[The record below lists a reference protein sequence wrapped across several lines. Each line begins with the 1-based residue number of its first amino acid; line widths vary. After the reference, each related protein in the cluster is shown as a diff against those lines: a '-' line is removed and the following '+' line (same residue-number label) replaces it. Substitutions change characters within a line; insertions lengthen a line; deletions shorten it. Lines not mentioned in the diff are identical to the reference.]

1 MVAVNIENLEVIKVQ
16 SVLGE
21 ISKLRKGVP
30 IIIDYHNSNRYRLVV
45 CENNGSKTA
54 YYFSTPIYNRRSRK
68 MIDMK
73 FQANIGTIFSIGSN
87 TNITLSKNILMEN
100 AEGSCSI
107 ELPQK
112 CNLISPHEV
121 QCANMVLIPTTNGV
135 AFKCALKINEKAT
148 FIVDV
153 GQSFL
158 NVRANDRC
166 FALMKENFRP
176 FVVFSCIGATDMT
189 GNVIAPAKIEYQKL
203 TDKRYKIAISSMSPL
218 AQSVLFEANLY
229 ENKLFQDTTVESM
242 NPSTNNA
249 FGSVGFI
256 GNSSVY
262 GEQWLYSRL
271 DYSRIPEIMDKRI
284 NKAVLHMPKF
294 NQSKVEFSAYKV
306 SARFCSF
313 GSNWDNKISGEAIIS
328 DSSSQ
333 SGYQSLDITSLL
345 INEHIKTI
353 TKSEGLIIK
362 PKIKSTGFSV
372 VATGDS
378 YLAPQIIEINF
389 S

>member
-1 MVAVNIENLEVIKVQ
+1 MQ

-21 ISKLRKGVP
+21 ISKLRRGSP

-45 CENNGSKTA
+45 QESNGTKTA
-54 YYFSTPIYNRRSRK
+54 YYFSTPIYSRRTRK
-68 MIDMK
+68 MIDVK
-73 FQANIGTIFSIGSN
+73 FQSNGDAIFSTGSN
-87 TNITLSKNILMEN
+87 TNITVSKNVLIEN

-107 ELPQK
+107 ELSQN
-112 CNLISPHEV
+112 CNLISSQKV
-121 QCANMVLIPTTNGV
+121 RCGSMVLIPTTNGV
-135 AFKCALKINEKAT
+135 AFKCALKTNEKAT
-148 FIVDV
+148 FTIEV
-153 GQSFL
+153 GQPFL

-166 FALMKENFRP
+166 FALMKERFRP
-176 FVVFSCIGATDMT
+176 FVVFSCIGTVDT
-189 GNVIAPAKIEYQKL
+189 SGDVIAPAKIEYQKL
-203 TDKRYKIAISSMSPL
+203 TDRRYRIAIFSTSPL

-256 GNSSVY
+256 GNSSAY
-262 GEQWLYSRL
+262 GEQWLYTRL

-284 NKAVLHMPKF
+284 QKAVLHMPKL

-313 GSNWDNKISGEAIIS
+313 GSNWNNKIPGETPVS

-333 SGYQSLDITSLL
+333 NGYQSLDFTSLL
-345 INEHIKTI
+345 IDGRTKTI
-353 TKSEGLIIK
+353 TKSEGLILK
-362 PKIKSTGFSV
+362 PKVKGSGFSV
-372 VATGDS
+372 IATGDS
-378 YLAPQIIEINF
+378 YLAPQIMEINF
-389 S
+389 R

>member
-1 MVAVNIENLEVIKVQ
+1 MQ

-21 ISKLRKGVP
+21 ISKLRRGSP

-45 CENNGSKTA
+45 QESNGTKTA
-54 YYFSTPIYNRRSRK
+54 YYFSTPIYSRRTRK
-68 MIDMK
+68 MIDVK
-73 FQANIGTIFSIGSN
+73 FQSNGGAIFLNGSN
-87 TNITLSKNILMEN
+87 TNITVSRNVLIEN

-107 ELPQK
+107 ELSQN
-112 CNLISPHEV
+112 CNLISSQKV
-121 QCANMVLIPTTNGV
+121 RCGSMVLIPTTNGV
-135 AFKCALKINEKAT
+135 AFKCALKTNEKAT
-148 FIVDV
+148 FTIEV
-153 GQSFL
+153 GQPFL

-166 FALMKENFRP
+166 FALMKERFRP
-176 FVVFSCIGATDMT
+176 FVVFSCIGTVDT
-189 GNVIAPAKIEYQKL
+189 SGNVIAPAKIEYQKL
-203 TDKRYKIAISSMSPL
+203 TDRRYRIAIFSTSPL

-256 GNSSVY
+256 GNSSAY
-262 GEQWLYSRL
+262 GEQWLYTRL

-284 NKAVLHMPKF
+284 QKAVLHMPKL

-313 GSNWDNKISGEAIIS
+313 GSNWDNKIPGETPVS

-333 SGYQSLDITSLL
+333 NGYQSLDFTSLL
-345 INEHIKTI
+345 IDGRTKTI
-353 TKSEGLIIK
+353 TKSEGLILK
-362 PKIKSTGFSV
+362 PKVKGSGFSV
-372 VATGDS
+372 IATGDS
-378 YLAPQIIEINF
+378 YLAPQIMEINF
-389 S
+389 R

>member
-1 MVAVNIENLEVIKVQ
+1 
-16 SVLGE
+16 
-21 ISKLRKGVP
+21 
-30 IIIDYHNSNRYRLVV
+30 
-45 CENNGSKTA
+45 
-54 YYFSTPIYNRRSRK
+54 

-73 FQANIGTIFSIGSN
+73 FQSNGSAIFSTGSN
-87 TNITLSKNILMEN
+87 TNITVSRNVLMEN

-107 ELPQK
+107 ELSQN
-112 CNLISPHEV
+112 CNLISSREV
-121 QCANMVLIPTTNGV
+121 RCGSMVLIPTTNGV
-135 AFKCALKINEKAT
+135 AFKCALKANEKAT
-148 FIVDV
+148 FTIEV
-153 GQSFL
+153 GQPFL
-158 NVRANDRC
+158 NVRANDKC
-166 FALMKENFRP
+166 FALMKERFKP
-176 FVVFSCIGATDMT
+176 FVVFSCVGSVDAT

-203 TDKRYKIAISSMSPL
+203 TDKRYRIAISSTSPL

-256 GNSSVY
+256 GNSSAY

-284 NKAVLHMPKF
+284 NKAVLHMPKL

-313 GSNWDNKISGEAIIS
+313 GSNWDNKIPGETPVS

-333 SGYQSLDITSLL
+333 SGYQSLDFTSLL
-345 INEHIKTI
+345 VDGRTKTI
-353 TKSEGLIIK
+353 TKSEGLILK
-362 PKIKSTGFSV
+362 PKIKGNGFSTI
-372 VATGDS
+372 ATGDS
-378 YLAPQIIEINF
+378 YLAPQIMEINF
-389 S
+389 R

>member
-1 MVAVNIENLEVIKVQ
+1 MQ

-21 ISKLRKGVP
+21 ISKLRRGSP

-45 CENNGSKTA
+45 QESNRTKTA
-54 YYFSTPIYNRRSRK
+54 YYFSTPIYSRRTRK
-68 MIDMK
+68 MIDVK
-73 FQANIGTIFSIGSN
+73 FQSNGDAIFSTGSN
-87 TNITLSKNILMEN
+87 TNITVSRNVLIEN

-107 ELPQK
+107 ELSQN
-112 CNLISPHEV
+112 CNLISSQKV
-121 QCANMVLIPTTNGV
+121 RCGSMVLIPTTNGV
-135 AFKCALKINEKAT
+135 AFKCALKTNEKAT
-148 FIVDV
+148 FTIEV
-153 GQSFL
+153 GQPFL

-166 FALMKENFRP
+166 FALMKERFRP
-176 FVVFSCIGATDMT
+176 FVVFSCIGTVDT
-189 GNVIAPAKIEYQKL
+189 SGNVIAPAKIEYQKL
-203 TDKRYKIAISSMSPL
+203 TDRHYRIAIFSTSPL

-256 GNSSVY
+256 GNSSAY
-262 GEQWLYSRL
+262 GEQWLYTRL

-284 NKAVLHMPKF
+284 QKAVLHMPKL

-313 GSNWDNKISGEAIIS
+313 GSNWNNKIPGETPVS

-333 SGYQSLDITSLL
+333 NGYQSLDFTSLL
-345 INEHIKTI
+345 IDGRTKTI
-353 TKSEGLIIK
+353 TKSEGLILK
-362 PKIKSTGFSV
+362 PKVKGSGFSV
-372 VATGDS
+372 IATGDS
-378 YLAPQIIEINF
+378 YLAPQIMEINF
-389 S
+389 R

>member
-1 MVAVNIENLEVIKVQ
+1 MQ

-21 ISKLRKGVP
+21 ISKLRRGSP

-45 CENNGSKTA
+45 QENNGTKTA
-54 YYFSTPIYNRRSRK
+54 YYFSTPIYSRRTRK
-68 MIDMK
+68 MIDVK
-73 FQANIGTIFSIGSN
+73 FQSNGGAIFSTGSN
-87 TNITLSKNILMEN
+87 TNITVSRNVLMEN

-107 ELPQK
+107 ELPQN
-112 CNLISPHEV
+112 CNLISSQEV
-121 QCANMVLIPTTNGV
+121 RCGSMALIPTTNGV
-135 AFKCALKINEKAT
+135 AFKCALKANEKAT
-148 FIVDV
+148 FTIEV
-153 GQSFL
+153 GQPFL

-176 FVVFSCIGATDMT
+176 FIVFSCIGATDMT

-203 TDKRYKIAISSMSPL
+203 TDKRYRIAISSTSPL

-256 GNSSVY
+256 GNSSAY

-271 DYSRIPEIMDKRI
+271 DYSRIPEVMDKRI
-284 NKAVLHMPKF
+284 YKAMLHVPKF
-294 NQSKVEFSAYKV
+294 NQNKVDLSAYKV

-313 GSNWDNKISGEAIIS
+313 GSNWENKIAGGAIIS

-345 INEHIKTI
+345 INERTKTI
-353 TKSEGLIIK
+353 TKSEGMILK
-362 PKIKSTGFSV
+362 SKINGTGFSV
-372 VATGDS
+372 IATGDS
-378 YLAPQIIEINF
+378 YLAPQIMEINF
-389 S
+389 R

>member
-1 MVAVNIENLEVIKVQ
+1 MQ
-16 SVLGE
+16 SVIGE
-21 ISKLRKGVP
+21 ISKLRKGSP

-45 CENNGSKTA
+45 QENNGTKTA

-73 FQANIGTIFSIGSN
+73 FQFNGGAIFSTGSD
-87 TNITLSKNILMEN
+87 TNITVSKNVLMEN
-100 AEGSCSI
+100 AEGSCLI

-112 CNLISPHEV
+112 CNLISSQEIH
-121 QCANMVLIPTTNGV
+121 CGNITLIPTINGV
-135 AFKCALKINEKAT
+135 AFKCSLKTNETAT

-153 GQSFL
+153 GQPFL
-158 NVRANDRC
+158 NVRANDKC
-166 FALMKENFRP
+166 FALMKERFRP
-176 FVVFSCIGATDMT
+176 FVVLSCVGSVDAT
-189 GNVIAPAKIEYQKL
+189 GNVIAPAKMEYQKL
-203 TDKRYKIAISSMSPL
+203 TDKRYRIAISSMSPL

-256 GNSSVY
+256 GNSSAY

-284 NKAVLHMPKF
+284 DKAVLHMPKL

-313 GSNWDNKISGEAIIS
+313 GSNWDNKIPGETPVS

-333 SGYQSLDITSLL
+333 SGYQSLDFTSLL
-345 INEHIKTI
+345 VDARTKTI
-353 TKSEGLIIK
+353 TKSEGLILK
-362 PKIKSTGFSV
+362 PKIKGTGFSV
-372 VATGDS
+372 IATGDS
-378 YLAPQIIEINF
+378 YLAPQIMEINF
-389 S
+389 R